1 MITRDILHFTET
13 HAIAP
18 KHEHNPAY
26 GVCPFCYE
34 LYIGENYDFWG
45 EGIVCKCGALLKMGK
60 ASKPE
65 EGEKPFTTRFETA
78 VDPKWLSTPELA
90 VAYMRHA
97 VVRKDAQEMLNV
109 SKALLK
115 AAPHW
120 GKNRGRWFRTKV
132 IKK

>member
-34 LYIGENYDFWG
+34 VYIGENYDFWG
-45 EGIVCKCGALLKMGK
+45 EGIVCKCGALLKCGK

-65 EGEKPFTTRFETA
+65 ENEEPYKNRFETS
-78 VDPKWLSTPELA
+78 VDPKWLSTPDTALA
-90 VAYMRHA
+90 FMRYV
-97 VVRKDAQEMLNV
+97 VVRKDAQGMVNV
-109 SKALLK
+109 AQAVLK

-120 GKNRGRWFRTKV
+120 GKNRGRWFRTGV